1 MKYCQ
6 IPLPVAPARMAT
18 YRRPAESIARGAFMV
33 GVICGA
39 ALSAVLFLLE
49 SVL

>member
-1 MKYCQ
+1 MKFCQ
-6 IPLPVAPARMAT
+6 LPLPQAPARMAT
-18 YRRPAESIARGAFMV
+18 YRQPAEAVAPGAFFV

-49 SVL
+49 AAL